1 MANYEK
7 FVRGD
12 YGLFAHCERKK
23 DEFGNYITFGNER
36 IDPTRTHLN
45 YNLCPDHREQR
56 EILEARL
63 SDPNIKCMNRPDV
76 NVFGSWCV
84 TLPTHA
90 PDLDENGGIIYEE
103 KEVHH
108 KDGTVTMENV
118 PKMHEIYYTDE
129 QIKMFFLLVYTFLI
143 GRYGEENVI
152 SAYVHMDET
161 TPHMHFLFMPV
172 VEDKKW
178 NEKHPD
184 KPPRKK
190 VCAKKLMNKTEMNMF
205 HRVFQEYLDEHS
217 EKDLYPVLNGTTIG
231 GARTIAEMKAENA
244 LEEAIMASAQANATK
259 KLAEEEMEKIDAEVL
274 KVQQGAQEYIETLHK
289 REDAALNEVMNEFD
303 EWAKGE
309 EQKERANVREI
320 KQSLE
325 NLGATPDMEQPL
337 AELAKSLDKPLIAK
351 DGKTYVAIPSPGK
364 LIPLLKKVVS
374 RMLGAFGWSHSV
386 QKKTLEHVEHARAS
400 LKAKLPQKKIEADQ
414 INEARWAAERQ
425 MGQEQPV
432 QPRKKIEPS
441 L

>member
-7 FVRGD
+7 FERGD

-63 SDPNIKCMNRPDV
+63 SDPNIKCMNRADV
-76 NVFGSWCV
+76 KVFGSWCV

-90 PDLDENGGIIYEE
+90 PDFDDNGAIIYEE

-118 PKMHEIYYTDE
+118 PKMHEIFFDDE
-129 QIKMFFLLVYTFLI
+129 QTKEFFCMTYEFLKN
-143 GRYGEENVI
+143 RYGEENVI
-152 SAYVHMDET
+152 SAYVHYDET

-172 VEDKKW
+172 IEDKNW

-190 VCAKKLMNKTEMNMF
+190 VCAKQLMNKTELNMF

-231 GARTIAEMKAENA
+231 GARTIAELKAETA
-244 LEEAIMASAQANATK
+244 LEEAIVATGQARSAK
-259 KLAEEEMEKIDAEVL
+259 EHAEAEIAQIDA
-274 KVQQGAQEYIETLHK
+274 KVESTRKSAKEYIDTLHK
-289 REDAALNEVMNEFD
+289 YEEEAEKRTEALLD
-303 EWAKGE
+303 DL
-309 EQKERANVREI
+309 EQKELPVV
-320 KQSLE
+320 KQLKGSLSDLGVPNEQYSNMKILATNLE
-325 NLGATPDMEQPL
+325 NPI
-337 AELAKSLDKPLIAK
+337 KSKS
-351 DGKTYVAIPSPGK
+351 GKTYVEIPNPDAT
-364 LIPLLKKVVS
+364 LPILKKMVHKVIAVIEKVIDITDQVKEQVTRTRVS
-374 RMLGAFGWSHSV
+374 MRERLTAG
-386 QKKTLEHVEHARAS
+386 KK
-400 LKAKLPQKKIEADQ
+400 EADRQ
-414 INEARWAAERQ
+414 NAERWAAEREN
-425 MGQEQPV
+425 GIV
-432 QPRKKIEPS
+432 RKPGRNEHTI
-441 L
+441 

>member
-45 YNLCPDHREQR
+45 YNLCPDNREQR

-90 PDLDENGGIIYEE
+90 PDLDENGAIIYEE
-103 KEVHH
+103 QEVHH
-108 KDGTVTMENV
+108 KDGTVTVENV
-118 PKMHEIYYTDE
+118 PRMHEIYYTDE
-129 QIKMFFLLVYTFLI
+129 MFFLLVYAFLI

-161 TPHMHFLFMPV
+161 TPHMHFLFTPV
-172 VEDKKW
+172 VDDKKW

-190 VCAKKLMNKTEMNMF
+190 VCAKQLMNKTELNMF

-217 EKDLYPVLNGTTIG
+217 EKDLYPVLNSTTIG

-244 LEEAIMASAQANATK
+244 LEEAIMASAQVNATK

-303 EWAKGE
+303 EWAKDE

-325 NLGATPDMEQPL
+325 ILGATPDTEQPL
-337 AELAKSLDKPLIAK
+337 TELAKSLDKPLIGK

-374 RMLGAFGWSHSV
+374 RILGAFGWSHSM
-386 QKKTLEHVEHARAS
+386 QKKTMEHVEYARAS
-400 LKAKLPQKKIEADQ
+400 LKSKLPQKKIEADQ
-414 INEARWAAERQ
+414 INEARWASE
-425 MGQEQPV
+425 QEKCLA
-432 QPRKKIEPS
+432 RKLGKQEPII
-441 L
+441 

>member
-108 KDGTVTMENV
+108 KDGTVTVENV
-118 PKMHEIYYTDE
+118 PRMHDIYYTDE
-129 QIKMFFLLVYTFLI
+129 QIKMFFLLVYAFLI
-143 GRYGEENVI
+143 ARYGEENVI
-152 SAYVHMDET
+152 SVYVHMDET
-161 TPHMHFLFMPV
+161 TPHMHFLFTPV
-172 VEDKKW
+172 VDDKKW

-190 VCAKKLMNKTEMNMF
+190 VCAKQLMNKTELNMF

-231 GARTIAEMKAENA
+231 GARTIAELKAETA
-244 LEEAIMASAQANATK
+244 LEEAIVATGQARSAK
-259 KLAEEEMEKIDAEVL
+259 EHAEAEIAQIDAEVEST
-274 KVQQGAQEYIETLHK
+274 KKSAKEYIDTLHK
-289 REDAALNEVMNEFD
+289 YEEEAVKRTEALLD
-303 EWAKGE
+303 DL
-309 EQKERANVREI
+309 EQKELPAVKELQDSLTDLGVPSEQYSNMKI
-320 KQSLE
+320 LATNLE
-325 NLGATPDMEQPL
+325 NPV
-337 AELAKSLDKPLIAK
+337 KSKS
-351 DGKTYVAIPSPGK
+351 GKTYIEIPNPDAT
-364 LIPLLKKVVS
+364 LPILKKMVHKVIAVIEKVIDITDQVKEQVTRTRVS
-374 RMLGAFGWSHSV
+374 MRERLAAG
-386 QKKTLEHVEHARAS
+386 KK
-400 LKAKLPQKKIEADQ
+400 EADRQ
-414 INEARWAAERQ
+414 NAERWAAERDN
-425 MGQEQPV
+425 GIV
-432 QPRKKIEPS
+432 RKPKKNERSI
-441 L
+441 

>member
-45 YNLCPDHREQR
+45 YNLCPDNREQR

-63 SDPNIKCMNRPDV
+63 SEPNIKCMNRADV
-76 NVFGSWCV
+76 VVFGSWCV

-108 KDGTVTMENV
+108 RDGTVTMENV
-118 PKMHEIYYTDE
+118 PRMHEIFFDE
-129 QIKMFFLLVYTFLI
+129 EQTEEFFRLSYEFLKD
-143 GRYGEENVI
+143 RYGEENVI
-152 SAYVHMDET
+152 SAYVHKDET
-161 TPHMHFLFMPV
+161 TDHMHFLFIPV
-172 VEDKKW
+172 IEDKKW

-184 KPPRKK
+184 KSPRKK
-190 VCAKKLMNKTEMNMF
+190 VCAKELMNKTEMSMF

-231 GARTIAEMKAENA
+231 GARTIAELKAESA
-244 LEEAIMASAQANATK
+244 LEEAIKASVQANATK
-259 KLAEEEMEKIDAEVL
+259 KHAEAEIAQIDAEVEAAR
-274 KVQQGAQEYIETLHK
+274 KSAKEYIDTLHK
-289 REDAALNEVMNEFD
+289 HEEEAEKETEAWIEDL
-303 EWAKGE
+303 
-309 EQKERANVREI
+309 EQKELPAVKEL
-320 KQSLE
+320 QDSLSE
-325 NLGATPDMEQPL
+325 LGVPKDQYSNMKTL
-337 AELAKSLDKPLIAK
+337 ADSLNNPVKSKN
-351 DGKTYVAIPSPGK
+351 GKTYVEIPNPEGT
-364 LIPLLKKVVS
+364 LPILKKMVHKVIT
-374 RMLGAFGWSHSV
+374 AIEKV
-386 QKKTLEHVEHARAS
+386 KNITDQVKEHVTRTRVSFKERLAIS
-400 LKAKLPQKKIEADQ
+400 KKEADRRNAGRQ
-414 INEARWAAERQ
+414 AAEREKG
-425 MGQEQPV
+425 MV
-432 QPRKKIEPS
+432 RKPEKSGPA

>member
-56 EILEARL
+56 EILETRL

-129 QIKMFFLLVYTFLI
+129 QIKMFFLLVYMFLTD
-143 GRYGEENVI
+143 RYGEENVI

-172 VEDKKW
+172 IEDKNW

-190 VCAKKLMNKTEMNMF
+190 VCAKKLMNKAEMNMF
-205 HRVFQEYLDEHS
+205 HRVFQEYLDEHY

-231 GARTIAEMKAENA
+231 GARTIAEMKAETA
-244 LEEAIMASAQANATK
+244 LEEAIVATGQARSAK
-259 KLAEEEMEKIDAEVL
+259 EHAEAEIAQIDAEVESTR
-274 KVQQGAQEYIETLHK
+274 KSAKEYIDTLHK
-289 REDAALNEVMNEFD
+289 YEEEAVKRIEALLD
-303 EWAKGE
+303 DL
-309 EQKERANVREI
+309 EQKELPVV
-320 KQSLE
+320 KQLQDSLSDLGIQNEQYSNMKTLATNLE
-325 NLGATPDMEQPL
+325 NPV
-337 AELAKSLDKPLIAK
+337 KSKT
-351 DGKTYVAIPSPGK
+351 GKTYVEIPNPDAT
-364 LIPLLKKVVS
+364 LPILKKMVHKVIT
-374 RMLGAFGWSHSV
+374 V
-386 QKKTLEHVEHARAS
+386 IEKVIDITDQVKEHVTRTRVSMKERLAAS
-400 LKAKLPQKKIEADQ
+400 KREADRQ
-414 INEARWAAERQ
+414 NAERRVAEREK
-425 MGQEQPV
+425 GIL
-432 QPRKKIEPS
+432 RKPDKNEPM

>member
-23 DEFGNYITFGNER
+23 DEFGNYVTFRNER

-45 YNLCPDHREQR
+45 YNLCPDHGEQR

-90 PDLDENGGIIYEE
+90 PDLDENGAIIYEE
-103 KEVHH
+103 QEVHH

-129 QIKMFFLLVYTFLI
+129 QIKMFFLLVYAFLI

-161 TPHMHFLFMPV
+161 TPHMHFLFTPV
-172 VEDKKW
+172 VDDKKW

-190 VCAKKLMNKTEMNMF
+190 VCAKQLMNKTELNMF

-231 GARTIAEMKAENA
+231 GARTIAELKAETA
-244 LEEAIMASAQANATK
+244 LEEAIVATGQARSAK
-259 KLAEEEMEKIDAEVL
+259 EHAEAEIAQIDA
-274 KVQQGAQEYIETLHK
+274 KVESTRKSAKEYIDTLHK
-289 REDAALNEVMNEFD
+289 YEDEAVKRTEALLD
-303 EWAKGE
+303 DL
-309 EQKERANVREI
+309 EQKELPAVKELQDSLTDHGVPSEQYSNMKI
-320 KQSLE
+320 LATNLE
-325 NLGATPDMEQPL
+325 NPI
-337 AELAKSLDKPLIAK
+337 KSKS
-351 DGKTYVAIPSPGK
+351 GKTYVEIPNSDATLP
-364 LIPLLKKVVS
+364 ILKKMVHKVIAVIEKVIDITDQVKEQVTRTRVS
-374 RMLGAFGWSHSV
+374 MRERLAAG
-386 QKKTLEHVEHARAS
+386 KK
-400 LKAKLPQKKIEADQ
+400 EADRQ
-414 INEARWAAERQ
+414 NAERWAAEREK
-425 MGQEQPV
+425 GIVRQPE
-432 QPRKKIEPS
+432 KNEPII
-441 L
+441 

>member
-23 DEFGNYITFGNER
+23 DEFGNYITYGNER
-36 IDPTRTHLN
+36 IDSSRTHLN
-45 YNLCPDHREQR
+45 YNLCPDNREQR

-63 SDPNIKCMNRPDV
+63 SDPNIKCMNRADV
-76 NVFGSWCV
+76 VVFGGWCV

-108 KDGTVTMENV
+108 RDGTVTVENV
-118 PKMHEIYYTDE
+118 PRMHEVHYNEE
-129 QIKMFFLLVYTFLI
+129 QIKLFFLLVYMFLAD
-143 GRYGEENVI
+143 RYGEENVI

-172 VEDKKW
+172 IDDKKW

-190 VCAKKLMNKTEMNMF
+190 VCAKELMNKTEMSMF
-205 HRVFQEYLDEHS
+205 HRVLQEYLDEHS

-231 GARTIAEMKAENA
+231 GARTIAELKAESA
-244 LEEAIMASAQANATK
+244 LEEAIMVSTQANATK
-259 KLAEEEMEKIDAEVL
+259 EHAEAEIAQIDAEVESTR
-274 KVQQGAQEYIETLHK
+274 KSAKEYIETLHK
-289 REDAALNEVMNEFD
+289 HEEEAEKETEAWLEHL
-303 EWAKGE
+303 
-309 EQKERANVREI
+309 EQKELPVVKEL
-320 KQSLE
+320 QDSLSDLGVPKDQYSNMKTLAE
-325 NLGATPDMEQPL
+325 NLNNPI
-337 AELAKSLDKPLIAK
+337 KSKS
-351 DGKTYVAIPSPGK
+351 GKTYVEIPNPEATLPILKKMVRKVITVIEKVKDITDQVKEQVTRTRVSMKERLAASKKEADRQNAERRAAEHEKGIVRKPGK
-364 LIPLLKKVVS
+364 
-374 RMLGAFGWSHSV
+374 
-386 QKKTLEHVEHARAS
+386 
-400 LKAKLPQKKIEADQ
+400 
-414 INEARWAAERQ
+414 NE
-425 MGQEQPV
+425 P
-432 QPRKKIEPS
+432 I

>member
-1 MANYEK
+1 
-7 FVRGD
+7 
-12 YGLFAHCERKK
+12 
-23 DEFGNYITFGNER
+23 
-36 IDPTRTHLN
+36 
-45 YNLCPDHREQR
+45 
-56 EILEARL
+56 
-63 SDPNIKCMNRPDV
+63 MNRPDV

-84 TLPTHA
+84 TLPAHA
-90 PDLDENGGIIYEE
+90 LDLDENGGIIYEE

-143 GRYGEENVI
+143 GRYEEENVI

-190 VCAKKLMNKTEMNMF
+190 VCAKKLMNKTKMNMF

-231 GARTIAEMKAENA
+231 GARTIAEMKAETA
-244 LEEAIMASAQANATK
+244 LEEAIVATGQARSAK
-259 KLAEEEMEKIDAEVL
+259 EHAEAEIAQIDAEVESTR
-274 KVQQGAQEYIETLHK
+274 KSAKEYIDTLHK
-289 REDAALNEVMNEFD
+289 YEEEAVKRIEALLD
-303 EWAKGE
+303 DL
-309 EQKERANVREI
+309 EQKELPVV
-320 KQSLE
+320 KQLQDSLSDLGVQNEQYSNMKTLAINLE
-325 NLGATPDMEQPL
+325 NPV
-337 AELAKSLDKPLIAK
+337 KSKT
-351 DGKTYVAIPSPGK
+351 GKTYVEIPNPDAT
-364 LIPLLKKVVS
+364 LPILKKMVHKVIT
-374 RMLGAFGWSHSV
+374 V
-386 QKKTLEHVEHARAS
+386 IEKVIDITDQVKEHVTRTRVSMKERLAAS
-400 LKAKLPQKKIEADQ
+400 KREADRQ
-414 INEARWAAERQ
+414 NAERRAAEREK
-425 MGQEQPV
+425 GIL
-432 QPRKKIEPS
+432 RKPDKNEPM